1 MAVAATY
8 WLPGPRYQICTLGD
22 LGKIYVSQALTPK
35 DALIPH
41 SPKVTNK
48 SSLRPGTQSV
58 SSLWNSKLQAQYQ
71 VHSRLLK
78 LVLAHY
84 VGLWEFI
91 LFIQNERG
99 FPGSPVVET
108 PPANAGDTGSIPG
121 PGRVRLPQGS

>member
-8 WLPGPRYQICTLGD
+8 WLPRPCHQICT

-91 LFIQNERG
+91 LFIQNEKG
-99 FPGSPVVET
+99 FPGGPVVET

-121 PGRVRLPQGS
+121 RGRVRLPQGS